1 MKTPTP
7 DTQVLHKIESTKSV
21 DLFLK
26 DDEWHFI
33 TVTHSWPYIHKP
45 RLRVY
50 VDGVSR
56 CDKEMAYPNVD
67 VMNQCTSAHGL
78 PSFTR
83 LSAVTLYG
91 GVLPPS
97 AIRSLHGVG
106 PGHTW
111 PISVPVSILK
121 PWELLTTPALESQDL
136 PVEASGS
143 TTPLSARKRKSE
155 SESKLRRAAHSSRD
169 VFVLY
174 SLDPCDTKKIV
185 SHRSV
190 GFTKRVRRAG
200 VVVDVRIMSK
210 ISDEHVR
217 SVAKLCGDVKGV
229 IEIEST
235 HAELSRLGGIERIL
249 DHFME
254 HESPSLTIRLLRL
267 FLFSGLC
274 IQDEIG
280 QLESF
285 KVLASSVINNKIELD
300 ETFVDIAVG
309 VRARSA
315 RIAINSHDITRI
327 THLYL

>member
-1 MKTPTP
+1 MVFDSYPCKLDDYDPSNISTINANITKTLTHARTPT
-7 DTQVLHKIESTKSV
+7 Q
-21 DLFLK
+21 
-26 DDEWHFI
+26 
-33 TVTHSWPYIHKP
+33 
-45 RLRVY
+45 
-50 VDGVSR
+50 
-56 CDKEMAYPNVD
+56 
-67 VMNQCTSAHGL
+67 
-78 PSFTR
+78 
-83 LSAVTLYG
+83 
-91 GVLPPS
+91 VLPPS
-97 AIRSLHGVG
+97 AVRSLHGVG
-106 PGHTW
+106 SGHTW

-136 PVEASGS
+136 PVEVHN
-143 TTPLSARKRKSE
+143 TTPQSARKRKNE

-229 IEIEST
+229 IENEST

-267 FLFSGLC
+267 FLFSGLS

-285 KVLASSVINNKIELD
+285 KVLASSVIHNKIELD
-300 ETFVDIAVG
+300 EKFVDIAV
-309 VRARSA
+309 
-315 RIAINSHDITRI
+315 RIIYISHVLEKKSEII
-327 THLYL
+327 